1 MHCLVKPNETVVSG
15 TLAVLLPVAGAAAG
29 ALWPLSQN
37 VPQKSE
43 F

>member
-1 MHCLVKPNETVVSG
+1 MQCSVKANEPVVRG
-15 TLAVLLPVAGAAAG
+15 TLAVLPPVAGAAAG